1 MALKKTIELDNGITV
16 NYHRIRSINKITNKT
31 ILIEV
36 TSYISE
42 EKRQEEID
50 YYNSKEEEKQMNVF
64 MLTKFIN
71 IEYSEDKTIKD
82 LYALLKETEPFKGA
96 IDV

>member
-1 MALKKTIELDNGITV
+1 MLIDVDDELWLKVCE
-16 NYHRIRSINKITNKT
+16 
-31 ILIEV
+31 
-36 TSYISE
+36 
-42 EKRQEEID
+42 
-50 YYNSKEEEKQMNVF
+50 SKEEEKQMNVF